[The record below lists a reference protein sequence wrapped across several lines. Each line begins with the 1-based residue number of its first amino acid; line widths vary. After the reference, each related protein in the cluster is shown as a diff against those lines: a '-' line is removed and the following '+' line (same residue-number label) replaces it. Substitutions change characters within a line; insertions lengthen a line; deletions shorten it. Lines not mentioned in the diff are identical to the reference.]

1 MMRKLTPIMAL
12 ITAVA
17 VLMGCGGPRTFAR
30 PALKS
35 SGLILTGQVEK
46 KGAIGVP
53 AERTDRFSPLADEVV
68 AYLNLNNFSGRYL
81 LRWDWHD
88 PAGNLYYSTGNF
100 PLKTAKGKYRKTVSV
115 WHSLKIKDDPAAEM
129 PGRWMV
135 KLFLNDELMDYKTF
149 VIEDI
154 KDSTALPDS
163 LNPEIEP
170 ADWGLIIGIE
180 QYARLPQVPF
190 ARKDAL
196 VMRQYFHKVLGIPQ
210 ENIIMLLDNNATKA
224 RIEGFVK
231 HYLPEKVSGQTRLYI
246 YFAGHGAPDIKAGT
260 ACLVPYDGDT
270 RFLNTTSYQ
279 LKKLYADLD
288 KLRIEQTYV
297 FLDSCFSGV
306 AARASDMLDK
316 GTRPALIHVDD
327 VALKSSK
334 VVAFSASSAGETSN
348 AYEETRHGLFTF
360 FLLKAMRGDADV
372 NADHELSV
380 EEVYD
385 YVSRQVSKT
394 ARRMGI
400 EQNPN
405 ILPALEKIKNMSFSK
420 VPRSS

>member
-1 MMRKLTPIMAL
+1 MRKLKCIMVF
-12 ITAVA
+12 ISMVA
-17 VLMGCGGPRTFAR
+17 VLTGCGGSHSYVR

-35 SGLILTGQVEK
+35 SGLILTKSIEK
-46 KGAIGVP
+46 KGEIGVP
-53 AERTDRFSPLADEVV
+53 ADRRTDFSPLDDEIV
-68 AYLNLNNFSGRYL
+68 AYLSLNNFSGKYL
-81 LRWDWHD
+81 LRWDWYN

-100 PLKTAKGKYRKTVSV
+100 PLETAKGKYRKSVSV
-115 WHSLKIKDDPAAEM
+115 WHSLKIKDDPAADL

-149 VIEDI
+149 VIEDM
-154 KDSTALPDS
+154 KDPTALPETLKSD
-163 LNPEIEP
+163 IQP
-170 ADWGLIIGIE
+170 ADWGVIIGIE

-196 VMRQYFHKVLGIPQ
+196 VIEQYFQKVLGIPQ

-224 RIEGFVK
+224 RIEGFIK
-231 HYLPEKVSGQTRLYI
+231 NYLPKKVSRKTKLYI
-246 YFAGHGAPDIKAGT
+246 YFAGHGAPDIKAGA

-270 RFLNTTSYQ
+270 RFLKTTSYQ
-279 LKKLYADLD
+279 LKTLYADLD
-288 KLRIEQTYV
+288 KLGVRRTYV

-306 AARASDMLDK
+306 AARASDMLNK

-327 VALKSSK
+327 VAMKSDK
-334 VVAFSASSAGETSN
+334 LVAFSASSAGETSN
-348 AYEETRHGLFTF
+348 AYEETRHGLFTY
-360 FLLKAMRGDADV
+360 FLLKAIRGEADA

-385 YVSRQVSKT
+385 YVSSQVSKA
-394 ARRMGI
+394 ARRMGT

-405 ILPALEKIKNMSFSK
+405 ILPALEKIKDMSFSK
-420 VPRSS
+420 IPRSG